1 MSHLTDAQVEIQ
13 LQDLDGWSRNGD
25 AIVKKY
31 VFNDFIEAMSFM
43 TEAAFHA
50 QDIEHHPDW
59 SNNYNEVMVRLTT
72 DDFNG
77 ISSLDIR
84 LAKRMEK
91 IAKAKGA

>member
-1 MSHLTDAQVEIQ
+1 METVVSGCEAKVPPVNREHL
-13 LQDLDGWSRNGD
+13 SRSQPFG
-25 AIVKKY
+25 VR
-31 VFNDFIEAMSFM
+31 ER
-43 TEAAFHA
+43 EAAFHA

-59 SNNYNEVMVRLTT
+59 SNNYNEVLVRLTT